1 MRFTGLTLAGLS
13 ALCVC
18 TGLALVRRFPQSARK
33 RGLFTMGAAGFALF
47 TVIEVGYQALGTVE
61 LGALSDAPGSLA
73 LSAVLL
79 LAGLLFGMVG
89 LAWIETRR
97 GQPGAY
103 DPRPLDVAVMLASGV
118 GLYSFASGLS
128 VGQSMAAS
136 LAGPGMLVLIGIALQ
151 GLVSGAVVAAPVVG
165 QPMPPS
171 RLLLLAA
178 IVAGPSVGGIIV
190 GTAWV
195 GPGLE
200 LLVLSLAAGTLV
212 YVMRELLRGRLE
224 DVSAVGAMWA
234 LAVGLLLGL
243 TAELLVELGRNAS

>member
-1 MRFTGLTLAGLS
+1 MRFSGTTLAALS

-18 TGLALVRRFPQSARK
+18 TGLALVRRLPRSPRE
-33 RGLFTMGAAGFALF
+33 RGLFTMGAAGVALF
-47 TVIEVGYQALGTVE
+47 LVIEVGYQALGTVE

-73 LSAVLL
+73 LSAGLL
-79 LAGLLFGMVG
+79 IAGLLFGMVG

-103 DPRPLDVAVMLASGV
+103 DPRPLDVAMMLAAGV
-118 GLYSFASGLS
+118 GLYGFAKGLS
-128 VGQSMAAS
+128 VGQSMAAA
-136 LAGPGMLVLIGIALQ
+136 LEGPGVLVVLGVALLGLID
-151 GLVSGAVVAAPVVG
+151 GAVVAAPIVG
-165 QPMPPS
+165 QPMPAS

-200 LLVLSLAAGTLV
+200 LLVLSLAAGTLI
-212 YVMRELLRGRLE
+212 YVLRELLRGRLE
-224 DVSAVGAMWA
+224 DVSAVGAMWG
-234 LAVGLLLGL
+234 LAVGLLLAL
-243 TAELLVELGRNAS
+243 VAELLVELGRQS